1 MFKPWKR
8 PLAEM
13 QGTDGFADFLKPF
26 DNVFIFPQDNTF
38 GSHLGCHCTLHPNL
52 STPNDRTKAVANV
65 IMSLGELIPGIRNE
79 LYPVSSAFG
88 EPIFFSLERAAAPY
102 FGIKAYGVQMNG
114 YLEKDEQK
122 FLWIGK
128 RSEQK
133 STYPGMLDQLAAGG
147 LPHDISCG
155 ENLIKECEEEAGIP
169 RSISLKAIPVGA
181 VSYTDIEGYRMKRD
195 VLFCYDLKLPDGFI
209 PHNED
214 FVMYPLCITTRDKT
228 IEDREFD
235 VETGAIMCVE
245 GIESDASA
253 PAVVESNNQ
262 YVLYVLE
269 IETIKFITDCQNT
282 DVKFKQLYK
291 DKKTLKA
298 VMEKKH
304 TPADIIEEMKVVYDV
319 DVNYMTAWLAKERAI
334 EMLRGEFADGYRQM
348 PRYMLHSVYP
358 RSHIRMHKAVANEF
372 KYLFITLQPMMH
384 GFKHCRPVVVVDG
397 AHLSGPYQGT
407 FLSASILDGTGC
419 ILPIAYGV
427 VDLENDFT

>member
-1 MFKPWKR
+1 MSCHYLYRSFSQSLPHFISSSYYTPIAPSIASLKSLFYPSRRRQLHTFAISAGNRFTWDDVFLVPESPHNDPSALSGFFDKIKLCNR
-8 PLAEM
+8 DLEKQCEFMPFVIED
-13 QGTDGFADFLKPF
+13 QIIGYIHHGFADFLKPF

-79 LYPVSSAFG
+79 LYPVASAFG

-181 VSYTDIEGYRMKRD
+181 VSYIDIEGYRMKRD

-214 FVMYPLCITTRDKT
+214 G
-228 IEDREFD
+228 E
-235 VETGAIMCVE
+235 
-245 GIESDASA
+245 
-253 PAVVESNNQ
+253 VESFQLVPVTQVAN
-262 YVLYVLE
+262 
-269 IETIKFITDCQNT
+269 IIRKTSF
-282 DVKFKQLYK
+282 FKANCNL
-291 DKKTLKA
+291 
-298 VMEKKH
+298 V
-304 TPADIIEEMKVVYDV
+304 IIDFLV
-319 DVNYMTAWLAKERAI
+319 RH
-334 EMLRGEFADGYRQM
+334 G
-348 PRYMLHSVYP
+348 
-358 RSHIRMHKAVANEF
+358 HIRPEEF
-372 KYLFITLQPMMH
+372 GYLRLLQSL
-384 GFKHCRPVVVVDG
+384 R
-397 AHLSGPYQGT
+397 SGY
-407 FLSASILDGTGC
+407 FS
-419 ILPIAYGV
+419 
-427 VDLENDFT
+427 